1 MYERHDPERTG
12 DGEPGQRT
20 GVSPTLIALGI
31 VAIVAVIFIAQNN
44 ERRSV
49 DFLFFDFT
57 TRVWVALL
65 AAMVIGALLDRLL
78 TAWWRRRKNR
88 SSDS

>member
-1 MYERHDPERTG
+1 MYERRDPERTD
-12 DGEPGQRT
+12 DGQTRT
-20 GVSPTLIALGI
+20 GLSPALIAFGI

-49 DFLFFDFT
+49 DFLFFDFN

-65 AAMVIGALLDRLL
+65 VAMAIGALLDRLL
-78 TAWWRRRKNR
+78 TAWWRRRRNR
-88 SSDS
+88 PSDS

>member
-1 MYERHDPERTG
+1 MYERRDPERPA
-12 DGEPGQRT
+12 DGQSERT

-44 ERRSV
+44 DSRDV
-49 DFLFFDFT
+49 DFLFFEVN

-65 AAMVIGALLDRLL
+65 VAMAIGALLDRLR
-78 TAWWRRRKNR
+78 TVWWRRPRAR
-88 SSDS
+88 SSDR

>member
-1 MYERHDPERTG
+1 MYERRDPERPA
-12 DGEPGQRT
+12 DDQSERT

-44 ERRSV
+44 ERREV
-49 DFLFFDFT
+49 DFLFFDIN

-65 AAMVIGALLDRLL
+65 VAMAIGALLDRLL
-78 TAWWRRRKNR
+78 TAWWRRRRAR
-88 SSDS
+88 SSDR